1 MEGQRQKCSRLA
13 QGQVWEGVKG
23 EQDTE
28 FSDTFQSNLPI

>member
-1 MEGQRQKCSRLA
+1 MESQQQKCSHLA
-13 QGQVWEGVKG
+13 QGQVWKDVKG